1 MVGVWA
7 SIQVAALSILLL
19 AVDGG
24 NVTASE
30 RQALADFYV
39 AMNGSRWL
47 NNSGWTALPGGG
59 DPCNPTAVFG
69 VTCTNTTP
77 NHVGYGMQHR
87 TCVCPCVCVENAC
100 ACTRAFVD
108 VPLLAHD
115 HQSRRLGIVWV
126 CRQLRLDANQLSGT
140 SVSTLQQLSQLG
152 CVIRF
157 L

>member
-1 MVGVWA
+1 M
-7 SIQVAALSILLL
+7 VAALAIAALSTLLV

-87 TCVCPCVCVENAC
+87 TCVCPCVCVQNAC
-100 ACTRAFVD
+100 ACTRAFVY
-108 VPLLAHD
+108 VPVLAHD
-115 HQSRRLGIVWV
+115 HQSRHLRDRVGLQATSTG
-126 CRQLRLDANQLSGT
+126 RQPIEWNL
-140 SVSTLQQLSQLG
+140 